1 MFINATERGPVAFFT
16 PRCRRRGPLSQEE
29 IPIKDADS
37 RSGRVLVALAA
48 VYLSW
53 GSTYLGIKI
62 ALESLPPLF
71 LMGVRFFLFGVIVY
85 VFLRLRGAPGPG
97 RTEWWWS
104 AVIGTFLML
113 GGSAS
118 VSYAEQWVASGLAAL
133 MIATTPLWTVL
144 FAGVWGRWPNRLEW
158 TGLLV
163 GLAGVVVLNLGG
175 DLRAH
180 PAGAVL
186 LVFAAMCWA
195 FGSAWSRHVTLP
207 KGMMAG
213 AAQMITGGAIVTA
226 VGFALGERLMALPT
240 WRSVAAVVYL
250 GIVGSLVG
258 FSAYTYLLGRVR
270 PALATSYAY
279 VNPVIAVLLGAWL
292 LGERIE
298 AASVL
303 AMLIILIGVALV
315 ALGQRR

>member
-1 MFINATERGPVAFFT
+1 VNSEPN
-16 PRCRRRGPLSQEE
+16 
-29 IPIKDADS
+29 
-37 RSGRVLVALAA
+37 RSRVLLALAA

-53 GSTYLGIKI
+53 GSTYLGIKF

-71 LMGVRFFLFGVIVY
+71 LMGVRFFLFGIVVY
-85 VFLRLRGAPGPG
+85 VFLRLRGAPAPG
-97 RTEWWWS
+97 RVEWWWS

-133 MIATTPLWTVL
+133 VLATTPLWTVL
-144 FAGVWGRWPNRLEW
+144 FAGIWGRWPNRLEW
-158 TGLLV
+158 TGLVV
-163 GLAGVVVLNLGG
+163 GLGGVVVLNLSG

-180 PAGAVL
+180 PIGAAL
-186 LVFAAMCWA
+186 LVLAAVSWA
-195 FGSAWSRHVTLP
+195 FGSVWSRRVPLP

-213 AAQMITGGAIVTA
+213 AAQMITGGAIVMA
-226 VGFALGERLMALPT
+226 VGFAMGERITALPT
-240 WRSVAAVVYL
+240 WRSVMAVLYL
-250 GIVGSLVG
+250 GVVGSLVG

-298 AASVL
+298 GTSVI
-303 AMLIILIGVALV
+303 AMLIILVGVVLV
-315 ALGQRR
+315 ALGQRQ